1 MTASSINRKVEADI
15 KAKKLE
21 RKDAIE
27 KRKESENDK
36 LEHQQIDVR
45 WLSAETSDSDI
56 FIISEKAEAKP
67 KKKTFFVPLKS
78 SSIRY

>member
-45 WLSAETSDSDI
+45 GLSAETSDSDI
-56 FIISEKAEAKP
+56 SIISEKAEAKP
-67 KKKTFFVPLKS
+67 KKKTFTKKRS
-78 SSIRY
+78 AKKA

>member
-1 MTASSINRKVEADI
+1 MTASSINRKIEADI

-45 WLSAETSDSDI
+45 GLSAEASDSDI
-56 FIISEKAEAKP
+56 SIISEKAEAKP
-67 KKKTFFVPLKS
+67 KKKTFTKKRS
-78 SSIRY
+78 AKKA